1 MRFLIFLLTSFS
13 CCLSP
18 FAMPY
23 LSLISL
29 LILSPPFSAFS
40 LSLSCDLVMSPAL
53 FVFSFALGPH
63 FDCVLVKVSQSL
75 SASAFSFHLFI
86 VLLFGFLSF
95 IFSHAQWKVTVNMFE
110 SLSAS
115 AFYFHFFV
123 FLAFAHC
130 LFFMTTHSHPFTS
143 AFDLHQTTAHSR
155 CDEFFCQPFVR
166 ELFEFGLNVLIL
178 VVFERSIC
186 TCSDHYLSV
195 N

>member
-1 MRFLIFLLTSFS
+1 MHFLIFLLTSFS

-53 FVFSFALGPH
+53 FVFSFAAAAFGSSLRLCAGQGVTIFVCLRLFLSP
-63 FDCVLVKVSQSL
+63 VL
-75 SASAFSFHLFI
+75 
-86 VLLFGFLSF
+86 VLLFRFLSF

-143 AFDLHQTTAHSR
+143 AFDLHKKRLLTVVATS
-155 CDEFFCQPFVR
+155 FFVNHLFV
-166 ELFEFGLNVLIL
+166 N
-178 VVFERSIC
+178 
-186 TCSDHYLSV
+186 CSNSASMS
-195 N
+195 